1 MAETDSIL
9 DTTKKMLA
17 IEADDTGFDLDIIT
31 NINSVFTT
39 LQQLG
44 LGPSDGF
51 MITDKEANWADF
63 MGEYKFNAVKS
74 YMYLKV
80 RLLFDPPASGFV
92 LASMEKQATE
102 LEWRLNVLQE
112 GVKHPWPTQ
121 MSS

>member
-17 IEADDTGFDLDIIT
+17 IEADDTDFDLVIIT

-44 LGPSDGF
+44 LGPAEGF
-51 MITDKEANWADF
+51 MITDKQPTWADF

-102 LEWRLNVLQE
+102 LEWRLNALRENARQSNV
-112 GVKHPWPTQ
+112 
-121 MSS
+121 